1 MYGYVRVSSQE
12 QNEDRQLIAM
22 AEAGVARGNIF
33 IDKQSGKDFER
44 PNYKRL
50 MKKLRPGDTLIIK
63 SIDRLGR
70 NYEEIQNQW
79 RIITKE
85 KKVDIVVIDM
95 PLLDTRRDKNLL
107 GTFISYLVLQLL
119 SFISENERTTI
130 RQRQA
135 EGIAAAKKRGVR
147 FGRPTKEAPPD
158 FDELIAKWQK
168 KEMPLYEIL
177 RQYGMSESTFYR
189 RLRERK
195 AMKRGEAVVRCQKVY
210 VLKKLRLCV
219 RDKFLD
225 NLHLI

>member
-1 MYGYVRVSSQE
+1 MENKIYGYVRVSSQE

-33 IDKQSGKDFER
+33 MDKQSGKDFER

-50 MKKLRPGDTLIIK
+50 MKRLRPGDTLIIK

-107 GTFISYLVLQLL
+107 GTFISDLVLQLL

-168 KEMPLYEIL
+168 KEMPLDEIL

-189 RLRERK
+189 RLRERN
-195 AMKRGEAVVRCQKVY
+195 AMKRGKR
-210 VLKKLRLCV
+210 
-219 RDKFLD
+219 
-225 NLHLI
+225 

>member
-1 MYGYVRVSSQE
+1 MENKIYGYVRVSSQE

-22 AEAGVARGNIF
+22 AESGVARANIF
-33 IDKQSGKDFER
+33 MDKQSGKDFER

-107 GTFISYLVLQLL
+107 GTFISDLVLQLL

-168 KEMPLYEIL
+168 KEMPLDEIL
-177 RQYGMSESTFYR
+177 RQYGMSESIFYR

-195 AMKRGEAVVRCQKVY
+195 AMKRGKR
-210 VLKKLRLCV
+210 
-219 RDKFLD
+219 
-225 NLHLI
+225 

>member
-1 MYGYVRVSSQE
+1 MENKIYGYVRVSSQE

-50 MKKLRPGDTLIIK
+50 MKKLRPSDTLIIK

-107 GTFISYLVLQLL
+107 GTFISDLVLQLL

-158 FDELIAKWQK
+158 FDELIVKWQK
-168 KEMPLYEIL
+168 KEMPLDEIL

-189 RLRERK
+189 RLRERNS
-195 AMKRGEAVVRCQKVY
+195 MKRGKR
-210 VLKKLRLCV
+210 
-219 RDKFLD
+219 
-225 NLHLI
+225 